1 MKISSKGDY
10 ALRTLLTLSLKNG
23 NKEPVRLPE
32 IAREN
37 KIPVKFLEQIM
48 IQLKGAGFVISR
60 RGRHGGYIL
69 AKPPREITLGEVIR
83 LIDGSIAPVGCVS
96 EGDYISCTLE
106 PNCVFHK
113 VFGEVRARIEEVV
126 DQITFEKLCEMT
138 RANEKESS
146 KNAPGE
152 IHPEAPKAAAYWD
165 AFMNLG

>member
-23 NKEPVRLPE
+23 NKEPIRLPE

-60 RGRHGGYIL
+60 RGRHGGYSL
-69 AKPPREITLGEVIR
+69 AKSPREITLGEVIR

-96 EGDYISCTLE
+96 EGDYISCALE
-106 PNCVFHK
+106 PNCALHK
-113 VFGEVRARIEEVV
+113 VFGEIRARVGELV
-126 DQITFEKLCEMT
+126 DQITFETLCEMT
-138 RANEKESS
+138 RARENESS
-146 KNAPGE
+146 KKTPGE
-152 IHPEAPKAAAYWD
+152 NHAEAPKAPAYWD